1 MIVEGFNN
9 NDILPS
15 SYVGLTPQ
23 LLEFDTLTGSG
34 LNIGF
39 NPETW
44 TAGTPATA
52 APGQTVSYK
61 WYAGREIIIADP
73 TDTRNPKKRFAEPVE
88 FGAINLLP
96 SDRIK
101 QASKGAIAAMIIEP
115 LGSTWVED
123 SDSRASATVTLA
135 NGAGYFREHV
145 LIFQDDLNLQRR
157 NGAAVPNTAQ
167 SEDPEDSGQKAFNY
181 KTEPLWARMGFA
193 PDTPLELTRNKDFTN
208 VLKGDLRNSDIQVQS
223 PVSKSDCVF
232 CNPVVMRATMFSI
245 CMDTVGRKRPTPMA
259 QR

>member
-9 NDILPS
+9 NDIQPS

-23 LLEFDTLTGSG
+23 LLEFDTLTSSG
-34 LNIGF
+34 LNVGF
-39 NPETW
+39 NPVLW
-44 TAGTPATA
+44 TGGPPAAA
-52 APGQTVSYK
+52 APGKKVSYK
-61 WYAGREIIIADP
+61 WYAGRDTVIAES
-73 TDTRNPKKRFAEPVE
+73 TDTLNPKKRFAEPVE
-88 FGAINLLP
+88 YGAINLMP

-135 NGAGYFREHV
+135 DDTQFREHV
-145 LIFQDDLNLQRR
+145 LIFQDDLNLQQ

-181 KTEPLWARMGFA
+181 KTEPLWARMGFS
-193 PDTPLELTRNKDFTN
+193 PDEPLELTRNQNFTN
-208 VLKGDLRNSDIQVQS
+208 VLHGDFRNSDI
-223 PVSKSDCVF
+223 PV
-232 CNPVVMRATMFSI
+232 
-245 CMDTVGRKRPTPMA
+245 
-259 QR
+259 